1 VTPEEKRDKHARL
14 ALIAYADKRGSN
26 YPQPAATDL
35 IADILHAIIG
45 KPSEQNDVKATRTL
59 HRALIAWRGDTAAS
73 QEAGSVPRPCM

>member
-1 VTPEEKRDKHARL
+1 VTLEEKRYKHARL

-45 KPSEQNDVKATRTL
+45 KPSEQNDVKATHTL
-59 HRALIAWRGDTAAS
+59 HHALMAWRGDTAAGE
-73 QEAGSVPRPCM
+73 EA

>member
-45 KPSEQNDVKATRTL
+45 KPSEQNDLKATCTL
-59 HRALIAWRGDTAAS
+59 HRALMAWRGDTAAS
-73 QEAGSVPRPCM
+73 EEA